1 MIARACSLAWASIRL
16 VAPTRA
22 MPTRSLP
29 SRNLAIV
36 PAAVLLADEVLRRDA
51 DVLEEDLVDLEAAVD
66 QLDRAQRDA
75 GGVHREDQHRDAAL
89 LLLRGRVG
97 AAQAEDPVG
106 VLAER
111 RPGLLAVDHPV
122 VAVADGGGA
131 QRGQVGAG
139 VGLGEA
145 LAPPDVE
152 VGRLRQEALLL
163 LLVAE
168 GRDDRADHAGV
179 EGERLRHAGQLH
191 LLAPDVAL
199 QRRPVLAAPL
209 HRPVRHGQPGG
220 VEHALGLDV
229 LLLGDVPVGRDRVAD
244 LLRHLRGEEG
254 PHLLPEG
261 LELRG
266 QLQPHR
272 SSFPDGG
279 SPQGPAVS
287 TSSSDD
293 PTSATGR

>member
-1 MIARACSLAWASIRL
+1 MARACSLACASSRL

-29 SRNLAIV
+29 SRNLRVV
-36 PAAVLLADEVLRRDA
+36 PARFSSPMRFSAGTHVF
-51 DVLEEDLVDLEAAVD
+51 EEDLVDLEAAVD
-66 QLDRAQRDA
+66 QLDRAERDA

-122 VAVADGGGA
+122 VAVAHRGRA
-131 QRGQVGAG
+131 QRGEVGAG

-145 LAPPDVE
+145 WHHQMSRLAVFGRKRSFCSWLPKAAMTGPIMLVLKASGSGTERPSPP
-152 VGRLRQEALLL
+152 
-163 LLVAE
+163 
-168 GRDDRADHAGV
+168 
-179 EGERLRHAGQLH
+179 
-191 LLAPDVAL
+191 PDVAL

-209 HRPVRHGQPGG
+209 HRPVRHGEPGG
-220 VEHALGLDV
+220 VERSAGPGRSRPCRVHG
-229 LLLGDVPVGRDRVAD
+229 GRDSVAD
-244 LLRHLRGEEG
+244 LLRHLGGEEG

-266 QLQPHR
+266 TGCNRIGPH
-272 SSFPDGG
+272 S
-279 SPQGPAVS
+279 
-287 TSSSDD
+287 
-293 PTSATGR
+293 